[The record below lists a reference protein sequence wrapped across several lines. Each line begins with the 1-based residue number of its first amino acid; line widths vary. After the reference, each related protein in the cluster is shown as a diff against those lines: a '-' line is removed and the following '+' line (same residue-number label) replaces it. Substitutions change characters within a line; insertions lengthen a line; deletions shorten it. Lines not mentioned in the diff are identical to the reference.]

1 MMLASNF
8 IERKAIDIL
17 GRLGSLY
24 DASYDR
30 LVDKY
35 SVKASNI
42 RRLNG
47 CSICKVFSGDQS
59 IDLIT
64 YLKEMDVSDDL
75 QQSILLCMVNPSGVS
90 SLVNHNRSIHDNSRF
105 LYYSYR
111 SKEEELNFTA
121 GNVDQIIRPPSSTRA
136 THMITKI
143 VWGIEILCIIP
154 ISNDQSVKTVDN
166 LLESISN
173 RLQNSKSNLVLSD
186 IEKRQIAELINVT
199 IYGSETCVDNPNTSL
214 LVILNK
220 LQEWQKYENFHHPLM
235 YTMHSLRWLYKN
247 DQFPITYNLTDQIHY
262 DISKIQIFII
272 PIDTSIKD
280 IQQLLD
286 KTPEDFSDLTLNQQ
300 WTHYKEEFY
309 TLLNTYNKCRE
320 RLKRTLSDIRR
331 NSYILSHEDTSMT
344 IEEINAILK
353 CSLAKEHSSVILW
366 YSSDQLKRRKL
377 DKWEEIYEHLILE
390 RQKTK
395 QETSLIYVDF
405 SPCTQKLNDFSIVHL
420 PIESTS
426 KPRRDHLKEQQL
438 PSASSPKLQRSLAS
452 SLPSEKKLPSI
463 TEINVLLMGETGVG
477 KSTFINA
484 FVNYLI
490 FDTLEQAQQNDPVVL
505 IPVSF
510 LITTGD
516 QFNEFIVK
524 FGDIDSNEN
533 YEHQGQS
540 VTQQCKSYIFKL
552 NEKLCLRLIDTPSMG
567 DTRGLVQDE
576 ISIDHILTYVNNLSH
591 LNAICLLFKP
601 NDSRLNMFFGS
612 CVNQLLMY
620 LTPIF
625 YNNIIFCFTN
635 ARSTFFAPGNT
646 GSLLREMFKQEHLKD
661 IPFEKKNTFCFD
673 SESFRYLAARKCH
686 VDFNEFVKQKCIN
699 NWTRSVAESV
709 RLLRFILNL
718 KPYNLNEW
726 QSIKKASLEIS
737 ILARPLMETLRL
749 ILYNWKLHEVGLTD
763 KEISSVPTN

>member
-1 MMLASNF
+1 
-8 IERKAIDIL
+8 
-17 GRLGSLY
+17 
-24 DASYDR
+24 
-30 LVDKY
+30 
-35 SVKASNI
+35 
-42 RRLNG
+42 
-47 CSICKVFSGDQS
+47 
-59 IDLIT
+59 
-64 YLKEMDVSDDL
+64 MDVSDDL
-75 QQSILLCMVNPSGVS
+75 QQSILLCMVNPSGVC
-90 SLVNHNRSIHDNSRF
+90 SLVNHNQSIHDNSRF

-173 RLQNSKSNLVLSD
+173 RLQNSKGNLVLSD

-199 IYGSETCVDNPNTSL
+199 IYGSETCVNNPNTPL

-220 LQEWQKYENFHHPLM
+220 LQEWQKYEHFHHPL
-235 YTMHSLRWLYKN
+235 
-247 DQFPITYNLTDQIHY
+247 
-262 DISKIQIFII
+262 I
-272 PIDTSIKD
+272 PCK
-280 IQQLLD
+280 
-286 KTPEDFSDLTLNQQ
+286 
-300 WTHYKEEFY
+300 
-309 TLLNTYNKCRE
+309 
-320 RLKRTLSDIRR
+320 
-331 NSYILSHEDTSMT
+331 
-344 IEEINAILK
+344 
-353 CSLAKEHSSVILW
+353 
-366 YSSDQLKRRKL
+366 
-377 DKWEEIYEHLILE
+377 
-390 RQKTK
+390 
-395 QETSLIYVDF
+395 
-405 SPCTQKLNDFSIVHL
+405 QKLNDFSVVRL

-426 KPRRDHLKEQQL
+426 KPRRDHLKEQPL

-452 SLPSEKKLPSI
+452 SLPSENKLPSI

-477 KSTFINA
+477 KSTFINS

-524 FGDIDSNEN
+524 FDDIDSNEN
-533 YEHQGQS
+533 HEHQGQS
-540 VTQQCKSYIFKL
+540 VTQQCKSYMFKL
-552 NEKLCLRLIDTPSMG
+552 NERLCLRLIDTPGMG

-576 ISIDHILTYVNNLSH
+576 INIDHVLAYVNNLSH
-591 LNAICLLFKP
+591 LNAVCLLFKP
-601 NDSRLNMFFGS
+601 NESRLNMFFSS

-673 SESFRYLAARKCH
+673 SESFRYLAAKKCG
-686 VDFNEFVKQKCIN
+686 VEFDEFVKQESIN
-699 NWTRSVAESV
+699 SWTTSVTESV
-709 RLLRFILNL
+709 RLLHFILNL

-726 QSIKKASLEIS
+726 QSIRKTSLEIS

-763 KEISSVPTN
+763 KEIVINTVHVITKICSNCAKTQYKIQNNISITTKESNVNTKLKIKCPLEQENPKPIATTKSKVNLELKIKCPLEQGNANAI